1 MLVDLHSLNAW
12 AILVAAVAGFIIG
25 GIWYAPPVLGNRWM
39 AALGKTKEQLGSPA
53 IPMIVQVAVSLVIAC
68 VLAAVVSR
76 FGAVTGTE
84 GAAIDFALSA
94 GLIGTTILSDSMFS
108 GPNARL
114 YLIQVGY
121 RVISVTIMGAIL
133 GAWR

>member
-12 AILVAAVAGFIIG
+12 AILAAAVAGFVTG
-25 GIWYAPPVLGNRWM
+25 GIWYAPPVLGNKWM
-39 AALGKTKEQLGSPA
+39 AALGKSKEQLGSPA
-53 IPMIVQVAVSLVIAC
+53 IPMVVQVVVSLAIAC
-68 VLAAVVSR
+68 VLAVVVSR
-76 FGAVTGTE
+76 FGAVTWIE
-84 GAAIDFALSA
+84 GAAIGFVLSA

-121 RVISVTIMGAIL
+121 RVISITIMGAIL

>member
-1 MLVDLHSLNAW
+1 MLVDLHSLNLW
-12 AILVAAVAGFIIG
+12 AILVAAVAGFVIG
-25 GIWYAPPVLGNRWM
+25 GIWYAPPVLGNKWM
-39 AALGKTKEQLGSPA
+39 AALGKTKDQLSSPT
-53 IPMIVQVAVSLVIAC
+53 IPMAMQVVVSLVIAL
-68 VLAAVVSR
+68 VLAVVVSR
-76 FGAVTGTE
+76 FGAVTWIE
-84 GAAIDFALSA
+84 GAAIGFALSV

-121 RVISVTIMGAIL
+121 RVISITIMGAIL

>member
-1 MLVDLHSLNAW
+1 MLVDVHSLNAW
-12 AILVAAVAGFIIG
+12 AILAAAGAGFAIG
-25 GIWYAPPVLGNRWM
+25 GVWYAPPVFGNRWM

-53 IPMIVQVAVSLVIAC
+53 IPMAVQLVVSLVIAC

-76 FGAVTGTE
+76 FGAVTWIE
-84 GAAIDFALSA
+84 GAAVGFVLAV

-121 RVISVTIMGAIL
+121 RVSSVTIMGAIL